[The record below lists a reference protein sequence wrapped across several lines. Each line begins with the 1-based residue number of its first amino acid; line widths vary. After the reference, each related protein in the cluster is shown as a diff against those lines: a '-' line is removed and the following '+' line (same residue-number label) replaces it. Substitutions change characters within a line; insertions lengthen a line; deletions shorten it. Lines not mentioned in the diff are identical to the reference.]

1 MNLLECLTMSVG
13 NLRSNNGSRYGS
25 NLAYDANRR
34 RLVHGPLQPMD
45 PVQTSDRLGA
55 RGLWQRLFRS

>member
-1 MNLLECLTMSVG
+1 MPVVDF
-13 NLRSNNGSRYGS
+13 RSSHGPRYGS

-45 PVQTSDRLGA
+45 PVRTPDRPGA
-55 RGLWQRLFRS
+55 RGFWQRLFRS

>member
-1 MNLLECLTMSVG
+1 MSVG
-13 NLRSNNGSRYGS
+13 NLRSINRSRYGS

-45 PVQTSDRLGA
+45 PVRASDGA
-55 RGLWQRLFRS
+55 RARRFWQRLFRS

>member
-1 MNLLECLTMSVG
+1 MSVG
-13 NLRSNNGSRYGS
+13 NLRSSNGSRYGS

-45 PVQTSDRLGA
+45 PVQASDRPRAPGF
-55 RGLWQRLFRS
+55 WQRLFRS

>member
-1 MNLLECLTMSVG
+1 MPVANV
-13 NLRSNNGSRYGS
+13 RSSHNRTYGS

-45 PVQTSDRLGA
+45 EVGGPRGFWSRLL
-55 RGLWQRLFRS
+55 RG

>member
-1 MNLLECLTMSVG
+1 MSVG
-13 NLRSNNGSRYGS
+13 NLRSSNGSRYGS

-45 PVQTSDRLGA
+45 PVQASDRPGA
-55 RGLWQRLFRS
+55 RWFWQRLFRS

>member
-1 MNLLECLTMSVG
+1 MPGAKLHSSHGRNM
-13 NLRSNNGSRYGS
+13 RS

-45 PVQTSDRLGA
+45 GDISSSRAWTQRF
-55 RGLWQRLFRS
+55 WQRLFHG

>member
-1 MNLLECLTMSVG
+1 MSVG
-13 NLRSNNGSRYGS
+13 NLRPSNGSRYGS

-45 PVQTSDRLGA
+45 PVRGSDRARA
-55 RGLWQRLFRS
+55 RGFWQRLFRS